1 MLKVVTL
8 NKLLTRLPV
17 LLVQMKVGQNSNKL
31 TKEIGKILCLL
42 YQHDKITK
50 THCNNLIK
58 SL

>member
-1 MLKVVTL
+1 MLTL
-8 NKLLTRLPV
+8 NKILTRLPV
-17 LLVQMKVGQNSNKL
+17 LLVQMKVGHNSNKL

-42 YQHDKITK
+42 YQRNKITK